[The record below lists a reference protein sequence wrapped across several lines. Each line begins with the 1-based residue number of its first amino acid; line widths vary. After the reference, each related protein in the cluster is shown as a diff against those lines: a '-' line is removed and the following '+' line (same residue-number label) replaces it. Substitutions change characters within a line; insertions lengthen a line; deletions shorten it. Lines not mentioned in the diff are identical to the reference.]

1 MRFSELIAPVT
12 AERFMSDFYGHKP
25 LHVPSSAEC
34 PRAAM
39 ISWTRM
45 NDLLSLRSHWTEA
58 NIKLIM
64 NSRPVSPEHYIREVD
79 TLGGTVR
86 RADLAKV
93 DLFMAMGASLVANS
107 VEDVSPEVR
116 AVISSL
122 GDQFSARAGA
132 NIYCSFKDVQAFAS
146 HCDLHEVFAVQ
157 CEGEKVWNIYENRA
171 AAPVEALTG
180 ADAQA
185 IIDRAKGRIL
195 HQVRMRPGDLLYIPR
210 GYYHDALASSG
221 ASLHVTFS
229 VTPLNGRI
237 LFRLLEEAAVQDAA
251 FRDYLPDAREANGV
265 RLEERLA
272 DLAGRISA
280 LVTSNSFK
288 TTVATRQRMLCD
300 PNYQAQL
307 PSRPNLDFYAR
318 SDRQAVFEAD
328 ASGERLKV
336 GGTRIPLGTHG
347 AAAEW
352 LLGRR
357 AFSLQELFATYPHM
371 DQDSLRALVGALE
384 RAGAIFAYTP
394 EL

>member
-300 PNYQAQL
+300 PNYQA
-307 PSRPNLDFYAR
+307 RTWTKTACAR
-318 SDRQAVFEAD
+318 SSA
-328 ASGERLKV
+328 RLNAQ
-336 GGTRIPLGTHG
+336 GRSSPTRPSSDPPPPPARRLARRAPPPLPC
-347 AAAEW
+347 
-352 LLGRR
+352 GRR
-357 AFSLQELFATYPHM
+357 SANCRRHIRTASAGRRRRPIRPSAAPEALPGPCRG
-371 DQDSLRALVGALE
+371 RAS
-384 RAGAIFAYTP
+384 
-394 EL
+394 